1 MPKVKQVVKKKQK
14 EKEEEKKTKTKT
26 IINEG
31 NVVNQVETSILEEIC
46 EKVRL

>member
-1 MPKVKQVVKKKQK
+1 MPKVKQIVKKKQK

-31 NVVNQVETSILEEIC
+31 NVLNQVETSILKEIC